1 MKKLWIICGIFIFLF
16 GSTTLVYADAGPKP
30 ELRITVNHAPEEL
43 YYLDLLV
50 RSSYLGQHDKDFDE
64 FDQDMIEDLKSLGDQ
79 GWYPAL
85 VSGTSVPLFGHLIG
99 EQKDSKM
106 VHVFGYRIPDQ
117 FRIIMVT
124 QSGKITVSE
133 TLTMDSFYMSLQF
146 DAESGKI
153 TKPNVA
159 VFIGLQFISTLIP
172 TLILE
177 GLILLLF
184 GLFTKRNFKVFLI
197 MNLVTQIA
205 LTAIL
210 GMTLVNAGLLSAIFV
225 LILCEGFIWLFEILV
240 CWLLF
245 DKKKKTG
252 RRILYALVANMASFG
267 LGLILLFF
275 QFSWI

>member
-1 MKKLWIICGIFIFLF
+1 MKKLWIICGIFLFLF
-16 GSTTLVYADAGPKP
+16 GSTSLVYADAGPKP
-30 ELRITVNHAPEEL
+30 ELRITVNHAPDEL

-50 RSSYLGQHDKDFDE
+50 RSSYLGQNDTDLDS
-64 FDQDMIEDLKSLGDQ
+64 FDQAMIEDLKSLVDQ

-85 VSGTSVPLFGHLIG
+85 VSGTSVPLFGRLIG
-99 EQKDSKM
+99 KQKDSKM

-117 FRIIMVT
+117 FKIIMVT

-133 TLTMDSFYMSLQF
+133 TLTMESFYMSLQF

-210 GMTLVNAGLLSAIFV
+210 GMTLINAGLLSAIFV
-225 LILCEGFIWLFEILV
+225 LILSEGLIWLFEILV

-267 LGLILLFF
+267 LGLILLFM